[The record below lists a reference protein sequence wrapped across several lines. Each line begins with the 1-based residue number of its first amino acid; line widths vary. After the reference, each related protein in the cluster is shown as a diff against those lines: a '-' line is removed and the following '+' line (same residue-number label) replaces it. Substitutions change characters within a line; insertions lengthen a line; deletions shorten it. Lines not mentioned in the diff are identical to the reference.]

1 MSKAF
6 RITIE
11 IEVFENETE
20 EQAIAWVKDNLHED
34 WIKEDLDI
42 TAKEIDYNE

>member
-6 RITIE
+6 LITLK

-20 EQAIAWVKDNLHED
+20 EQAIDWIKDNLNEVD
-34 WIKEDLDI
+34 FEI
-42 TAKEIDYNE
+42 TAEENK